1 MNGVVGRVVEIDL
14 CDLLGMG
21 AERKGRSQQL
31 VFYRVGDEARGF
43 DLGERRRVKIL
54 YLC

>member
-31 VFYRVGDEARGF
+31 VFYRAVEGTGNC
-43 DLGERRRVKIL
+43 IS
-54 YLC
+54 